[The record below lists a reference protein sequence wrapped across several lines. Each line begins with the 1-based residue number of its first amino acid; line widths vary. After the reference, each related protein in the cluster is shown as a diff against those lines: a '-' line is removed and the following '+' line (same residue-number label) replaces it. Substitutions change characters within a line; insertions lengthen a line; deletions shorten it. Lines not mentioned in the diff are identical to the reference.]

1 MERFDGNGGRDVF
14 VIKEIQGLVGIGS
27 VLRGRVES
35 VGYI

>member
-27 VLRGRVES
+27 VRGRVES